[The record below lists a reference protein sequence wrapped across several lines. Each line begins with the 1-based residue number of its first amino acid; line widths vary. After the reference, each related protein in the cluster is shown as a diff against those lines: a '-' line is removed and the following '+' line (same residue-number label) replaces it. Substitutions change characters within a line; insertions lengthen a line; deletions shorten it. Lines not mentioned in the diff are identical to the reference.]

1 MAASRENVASPKQDN
16 SKKMSCRCGKKKKKN
31 WKEGVPP
38 RYRHI
43 ECLCYYV
50 ALGGLMFGLDIC
62 HNYLQNVSYILH
74 VSHGCQIAA
83 LPGYGN

>member
-1 MAASRENVASPKQDN
+1 MQMWPQ
-16 SKKMSCRCGKKKKKN
+16 KKKKN

>member
-1 MAASRENVASPKQDN
+1 MQMWPQ
-16 SKKMSCRCGKKKKKN
+16 KKKKN

-62 HNYLQNVSYILH
+62 HNYLQNVSYMPH
-74 VSHGCQIAA
+74 VSHGRQIAA